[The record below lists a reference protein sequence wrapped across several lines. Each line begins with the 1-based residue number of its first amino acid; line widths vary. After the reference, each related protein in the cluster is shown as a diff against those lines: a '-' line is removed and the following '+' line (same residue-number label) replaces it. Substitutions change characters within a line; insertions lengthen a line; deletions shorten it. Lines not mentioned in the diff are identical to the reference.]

1 MKKFLSLIILI
12 IFIGC
17 SSKEES
23 PKQSTTVKFY
33 KTLKEVALADI
44 ILNDELIKVANSI
57 NAESYFFYKNRDAI
71 KNSLVISDSI
81 RIENYLA
88 LLYKFQISGM
98 EFYKSNWY
106 MKIDDG
112 YFPVHISEYN
122 AEEKF
127 NSDNVELAKAAVK
140 KCYEWD
146 KKSESSKWWKLLK

>member
-1 MKKFLSLIILI
+1 MKKILPLIILI
-12 IFIGC
+12 IIICC

-23 PKQSTTVKFY
+23 TKQTTTVKFY
-33 KTLKEVALADI
+33 KTLKEVALADV

-57 NAESYFFYKNRDAI
+57 SAEPYFFYKNRDAI

-112 YFPVHISEYN
+112 YFSVYISEYN

-127 NSDNVELAKAAVK
+127 NSDNVELAKAAAK
-140 KCYEWD
+140 KCSEWD

>member
-1 MKKFLSLIILI
+1 MKKIFSLIILI
-12 IFIGC
+12 ILIGC
-17 SSKEES
+17 SSKEEA

-33 KTLKEVALADI
+33 KTLKEVALADV
-44 ILNDELIKVANSI
+44 ILNDELIRVANSI
-57 NAESYFFYKNRDAI
+57 NAESYFFYKNRDTIKKTLAI
-71 KNSLVISDSI
+71 TDSI
-81 RIENYLA
+81 SIENYLA

-112 YFPVHISEYN
+112 YFSVYISEYN

-127 NSDNVELAKAAVK
+127 NSDNVELAKAVAK
-140 KCYEWD
+140 KCSEWD